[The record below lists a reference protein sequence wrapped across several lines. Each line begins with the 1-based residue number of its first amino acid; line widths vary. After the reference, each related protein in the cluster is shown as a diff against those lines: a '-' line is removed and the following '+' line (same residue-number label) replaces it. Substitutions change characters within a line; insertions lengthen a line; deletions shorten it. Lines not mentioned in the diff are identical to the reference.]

1 MVNGLGTA
9 ENTARQ
15 HLVDVARPAT
25 VDLPPDPTGRN
36 WALPQWPGQSEPDAQ
51 QDAQPAGAA

>member
-15 HLVDVARPAT
+15 HLADVTSPAPAP
-25 VDLPPDPTGRN
+25 DLPPDPTGRN
-36 WALPQWPGQSEPDAQ
+36 WALPER
-51 QDAQPAGAA
+51 PAGAA